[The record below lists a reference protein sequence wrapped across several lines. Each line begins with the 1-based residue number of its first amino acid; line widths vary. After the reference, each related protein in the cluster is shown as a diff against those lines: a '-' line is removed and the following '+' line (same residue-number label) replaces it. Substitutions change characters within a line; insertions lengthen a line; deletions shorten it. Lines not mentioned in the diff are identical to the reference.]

1 MNSRW
6 RGHRSELQLQLLRLL
21 LSDDDDDS
29 YDVSLSCYSVEL
41 ARMEN
46 EYRICCRKLADFQQ
60 TNCAWEKYFGH
71 QPIHTHTAIICG
83 QQGKY
88 AAPRRTIQTTVHYI
102 RESESLTHSPFHAIH
117 CRVWIF
123 IAHWRVVVLC
133 CVLCA
138 DGCHRLLLDYFP
150 SERAHLHCSHGHSPQ
165 FALILHLVTGGEF
178 IRPDRSVP

>member
-41 ARMEN
+41 VRMEN
-46 EYRICCRKLADFQQ
+46 EYRIRCRKLADFQQ
-60 TNCAWEKYFGH
+60 TQIARARNYFGH

-117 CRVWIF
+117 CRVCTGGLLF
-123 IAHWRVVVLC
+123 CVVC
-133 CVLCA
+133 CVQMVATDCCSSISPVSA
-138 DGCHRLLLDYFP
+138 HTCTAHMA
-150 SERAHLHCSHGHSPQ
+150 RAR
-165 FALILHLVTGGEF
+165 ILHLVTGGEF
-178 IRPDRSVP
+178 IQRVSFQIPIIQTR